1 MAEST
6 PEKSLQLQYQ
16 GMSNSIIIKRRSGM
30 SENKVAEIMK
40 TDEGK
45 ISDMGTLLFTEDE
58 LYSNR
63 PYKLSLIHI

>member
-1 MAEST
+1 
-6 PEKSLQLQYQ
+6 
-16 GMSNSIIIKRRSGM
+16 M

-63 PYKLSLIHI
+63 PYKDVEDWERQKAEAIKQCRYNNLSLIHI